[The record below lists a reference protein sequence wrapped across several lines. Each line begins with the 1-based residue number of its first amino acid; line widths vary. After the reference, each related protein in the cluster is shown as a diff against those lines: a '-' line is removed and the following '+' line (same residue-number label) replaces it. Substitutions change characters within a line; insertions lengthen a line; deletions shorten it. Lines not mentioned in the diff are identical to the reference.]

1 MAKRKGCEIM
11 KAPSVKMHFYFSL
24 VKSIVRIVSCALGV
38 ILNDYTLALL
48 GLAVA
53 ELIGIFEEV
62 F

>member
-1 MAKRKGCEIM
+1 M

>member
-38 ILNDYTLALL
+38 ILNDYAFALV
-48 GLAVA
+48 GLAIA
-53 ELIGIFEEV
+53 EFVGIVEEI

>member
-1 MAKRKGCEIM
+1 M
-11 KAPSVKMHFYFSL
+11 KAPSIKMHFYFSL
-24 VKSIVRIVSCALGV
+24 VKSTVRIAACGLGGFFK
-38 ILNDYTLALL
+38 DYTLALL